1 MTKRRS
7 LHDFKIEVEPFGAT
21 VYFYSDEDNLKRA
34 VKKAAPHFEEAE
46 SFDGYGGCTYQL
58 TNLTFHVGV
67 FEQTLNVITHECLHV
82 VMSLMDDVGVDP
94 KCQETYC
101 YTLGTLVDK
110 AFAGYVKLAKK
121 RREAEEK
128 QPEEHGDG

>member
-1 MTKRRS
+1 MGTRT
-7 LHDFKIEVEPFGAT
+7 LHDFKVNVDPFGAV
-21 VYFYSDEDNLKRA
+21 VYFYTDEEKLQRA
-34 VKKAAPHFEEAE
+34 VKKRSPLTDLEPLDAHA
-46 SFDGYGGCTYQL
+46 GCTYQVSPL
-58 TNLTFHVGV
+58 QFHVGV
-67 FEQTLNVITHECLHV
+67 FDGTLNCITHECLHV

-101 YTLGTLVDK
+101 YTMGTLVDK